1 MKRVQS
7 GALLAL
13 LVALPALLS
22 CGRFALRKQTPDVSC
37 LPSDLIVV
45 VSVDTARLRE
55 TSLYR
60 TLDPE
65 PGEVKTFLQRLGINP
80 ERDLDQMIFAFRG
93 SGPERGEWLA
103 VLRGRFDPARIE
115 KGMEDPAARMSVESY
130 RRWKVYNLVRV
141 PDIGELSFAVVDES
155 AVTLGK
161 SGAIRKVLDVKDKAA
176 PSLETNETMMRLL
189 GGLDRRAQI
198 WAVLDGKE
206 LVQLAGQRRQSLSG
220 TVPEPAL
227 KNLSSVV
234 DGRLSAI
241 VTENLG
247 VSLEIGSGTEKGAR
261 NLADAIRGI
270 VAFAKLGAEGRDPET
285 AAIMEAVSVKDSGKL
300 LRIAL
305 DAAGGAGAEA
315 AGSVAKKGGGRDGG
329 AADPVTNQS
338 LARDV
343 FWKNIRKR

>member
-1 MKRVQS
+1 MRRA
-7 GALLAL
+7 GAFLGLLL
-13 LVALPALLS
+13 ALPALLS
-22 CGRFALRKQTPDVSC
+22 CGRFAVRKQVPDVSC

-45 VSVDTARLRE
+45 VSVDAARLRE
-55 TSLYR
+55 TALYQR
-60 TLDPE
+60 LNPE
-65 PGEVKTFLQRLGINP
+65 PGEVKTFLLRLGINP

-141 PDIGELSFAVVDES
+141 PEIGELSFAVVDES
-155 AVTLGK
+155 AVTLGR
-161 SGAIRKVLDVKDKAA
+161 SGAIRKVLDVRDKAA
-176 PSLETNETMMRLL
+176 PSLEANETMMRLL
-189 GGLDRRAQI
+189 KGLERRAQI

-220 TVPEPAL
+220 TVPESAL

-241 VTENLG
+241 VTEDLG
-247 VSLEIGSGTEKGAR
+247 IILEIGSGTEKGAR

-270 VAFAKLGAEGRDPET
+270 VAFAKLGTEGRDPET
-285 AAIMEAVSVKDSGKL
+285 AAIMEAITVKDSGKS
-300 LRIAL
+300 LRVGL
-305 DAAGGAGAEA
+305 KLPGESVLKLRDRWKNRPAGEA
-315 AGSVAKKGGGRDGG
+315 A
-329 AADPVTNQS
+329 PPTP
-338 LARDV
+338 
-343 FWKNIRKR
+343 